1 MNDFH
6 LLQIISSYNINGA
19 FVLPDTKTGIETETD
34 SDTVKLAQNPMR
46 ICVGVFLCEL

>member
-6 LLQIISSYNINGA
+6 LLQIISSYNINGV
-19 FVLPDTKTGIETETD
+19 FTLPDTKTDIETD